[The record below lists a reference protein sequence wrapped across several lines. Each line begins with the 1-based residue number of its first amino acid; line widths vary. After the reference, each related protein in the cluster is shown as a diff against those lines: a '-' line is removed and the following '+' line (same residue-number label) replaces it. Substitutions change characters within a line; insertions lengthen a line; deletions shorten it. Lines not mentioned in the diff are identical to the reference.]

1 MRSSY
6 LSLSI
11 LYLQAYST
19 KVKNK
24 KFYIKNARY
33 NTYINMRQRL
43 IRKKPSLCNYT
54 SVFDLQ
60 CNTDFLCFSTIV
72 IYDFI
77 YKLDRFEISR
87 QGARA

>member
-1 MRSSY
+1 M
-6 LSLSI
+6 L
-11 LYLQAYST
+11 
-19 KVKNK
+19 
-24 KFYIKNARY
+24 
-33 NTYINMRQRL
+33 QRL

>member
-1 MRSSY
+1 
-6 LSLSI
+6 
-11 LYLQAYST
+11 
-19 KVKNK
+19 
-24 KFYIKNARY
+24 
-33 NTYINMRQRL
+33 MRQRL

-60 CNTDFLCFSTIV
+60 CNTDILCFSTIV